1 MENLVLERKKNGEI
15 ILCVDFINLNKCSL
29 KDNYPLPNMDNIL
42 QRVVGASRIYMMDW
56 FFGYN
61 QVTMHLEEIDK
72 TTFITPSGTFMYKKM
87 RFGIINAGAMFQ
99 RERNISFVGEK
110 YRFIIINLEDMTIF
124 SKYDQDHLKHLR
136 KTFIKCINMASH

>member
-1 MENLVLERKKNGEI
+1 VENLVPERKKNGEI
-15 ILCVDFINLNKCSL
+15 ILCVDFINLNKCYL
-29 KDNYPLPNMDNIL
+29 KYNYPLPNMDNIL
-42 QRVVGASRIYMMDW
+42 QRVVGASRIYMMDGL
-56 FFGYN
+56 FGYN

-72 TTFITPSGTFMYKKM
+72 TNFITPSGTFMYKKM
-87 RFGIINAGAMFQ
+87 PFGIINAGAMFQ

-110 YRFIIINLEDMTIF
+110 YRFIIINLEDMTIL

>member
-1 MENLVLERKKNGEI
+1 VENLVPERKKNGEI
-15 ILCVDFINLNKCSL
+15 ILCVDFINLNKCYL

-61 QVTMHLEEIDK
+61 QVTMHLEETDK

-87 RFGIINAGAMFQ
+87 PFGIINAGAMFQ

-110 YRFIIINLEDMTIF
+110 YRFIIINLEDTTIL